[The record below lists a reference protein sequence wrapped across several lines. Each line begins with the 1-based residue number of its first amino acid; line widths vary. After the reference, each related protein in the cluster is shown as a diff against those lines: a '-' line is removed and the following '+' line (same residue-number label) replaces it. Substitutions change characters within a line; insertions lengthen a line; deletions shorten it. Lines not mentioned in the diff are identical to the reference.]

1 MHQLEPFYNWRHLYI
16 ASQDERSPYYGHLN
30 SEVYFTDQ
38 IYGYYIHPQWDP
50 IGSET
55 LFIKQ
60 LYADYDMGFTIIEM
74 IGEWNDCLHND
85 IMFLK
90 RDIIDKMIAQGIDKF
105 ILIGENV
112 LNFHASDELYY
123 EEWFDDIEDGWVALV
138 NFRDF
143 IQREMSETGI
153 DQYFVS
159 GGQLQDFAWRTA
171 DPQVL
176 YKKADQLVQRRLD
189 PV

>member
-1 MHQLEPFYNWRHLYI
+1 MHSLEPFYGWRHLYI
-16 ASQDERSPYYGHLN
+16 ANEDEKSPFYNHHN

-55 LFIKQ
+55 LYIKQ
-60 LYADYDMGFTIIEM
+60 LYTDYEQGFVVIEM

-90 RDIIDKMIAQGIDKF
+90 RDIIEPMIQEGINKF
-105 ILIGENV
+105 ILVGENV
-112 LNFHASDELYY
+112 LNFHPSDELYY
-123 EEWFDDIEDGWVALV
+123 EEWADDIGDGWVALL

-143 IQREMSETGI
+143 IQNEMSCAGI
-153 DQYFVS
+153 DQYFVL
-159 GGQLQDFAWRTA
+159 GGSLQDVRWRTS
-171 DPQVL
+171 DPH
-176 YKKADQLVQRRLD
+176 QLFDKIESILLRYRI
-189 PV
+189 

>member
-1 MHQLEPFYNWRHLYI
+1 VHELEPFYNWRHLYI
-16 ASQDERSPYYGHLN
+16 ASQDERPPFYGHHN
-30 SEVYFTDQ
+30 SEVYFTNH

-55 LFIKQ
+55 LYLKQ
-60 LYADYDMGFTIIEM
+60 LYTDYEVGFTIIEL

-105 ILIGENV
+105 VLIGENV

-123 EEWFDDIEDGWVALV
+123 EEWFEDIEDGWVALV

-143 IQREMSETGI
+143 IQREMNEVGI
-153 DQYFVS
+153 DQYFAS
-159 GGQLQDFAWRTA
+159 GGKLENLAWRTA
-171 DPQVL
+171 DPNVL
-176 YKKADQLVQRRLD
+176 YHNIEPLVLRRPD
-189 PV
+189 PA